1 MGYQDHLHQLT
12 GLGRPIDVREGSN
25 LVAVLGSA
33 VIGALIFIGTWI
45 ADGSP
50 DLIVSVAGA
59 IGGFLSWAIARE
71 LDPDRTQVANLALV
85 AGGLFALAGPPA
97 LLVAGVALLAFR
109 VIVNSV
115 GTDLRPV
122 DWVVLLAAAAYAG
135 TTAIGW
141 LISLALVFGVGR
153 RPDRPRWLPPLMAAA
168 SIATAVLVAGVPEP
182 GVPGTGVSVALL
194 TTLIIGMWRSRAAT
208 VTSRSDSGTRSI
220 QATDVSVARLA
231 AVAILAFGAVLAP
244 ETAGIA
250 LGPIVASTLALAV
263 PCRSKVAGAAPADSR
278 SAEVA
283 EAAAQR

>member
-1 MGYQDHLHQLT
+1 
-12 GLGRPIDVREGSN
+12 
-25 LVAVLGSA
+25 
-33 VIGALIFIGTWI
+33 
-45 ADGSP
+45 
-50 DLIVSVAGA
+50 
-59 IGGFLSWAIARE
+59 
-71 LDPDRTQVANLALV
+71 
-85 AGGLFALAGPPA
+85 
-97 LLVAGVALLAFR
+97 
-109 VIVNSV
+109 
-115 GTDLRPV
+115 
-122 DWVVLLAAAAYAG
+122 
-135 TTAIGW
+135 
-141 LISLALVFGVGR
+141 
-153 RPDRPRWLPPLMAAA
+153 
-168 SIATAVLVAGVPEP
+168 